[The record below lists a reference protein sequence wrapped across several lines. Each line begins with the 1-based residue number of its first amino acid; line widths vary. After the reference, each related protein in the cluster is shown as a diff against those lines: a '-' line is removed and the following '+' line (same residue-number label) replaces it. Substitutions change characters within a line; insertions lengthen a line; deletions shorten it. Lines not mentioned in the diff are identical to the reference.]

1 MTAKRPMLQPGDG
14 IEYPEYADD
23 VKLLEQFLQ
32 DIKLLPPT
40 RPNEGRFDIV
50 LEQAVRRFQKQHGL
64 VIDGIVGAGT
74 WAEIDDIIVAQQRT
88 TDQPSSV
95 LPETLP
101 ELQRGAGLNSP
112 DQMDAVKRLQVA
124 LQTNRY
130 FDHNAKL
137 DGVFGTRTEQA
148 LKQFQADRDLDTTGT
163 TTPDTWV
170 ALLSLPPRE
179 KMVRHMP
186 ILRFGDGLQYPALI
200 DDVKTLQQALQR
212 EGFFDRDMAI
222 DGHFDSATQDAVKAF
237 QRSATLVSDGI
248 VGQETWSSLLRMPLR
263 AYTPDRGQGSMTSL
277 TPPTPS
283 PDGGYN
289 LDKIVA
295 SIPYPA
301 VREYAHGSIPLLFKA
316 CATFGVTDTNQIAY
330 ILATVEHES
339 MLGQWTEEFASGQAY
354 EWRSDLGNNQWGDGP
369 RFKGRG
375 YIQITGRD
383 NYKRWSQLLGVDLIR
398 EPHRASE
405 PDLAA
410 EIAVRGMRDGSFT
423 GHCLEDHI
431 NEDKQ
436 DFYNARRIVNGLD
449 RAEHIAAIAREYVRV
464 LK

>member
-1 MTAKRPMLQPGDG
+1 MNAKRPMLQPGDG

-23 VKLLEQFLQ
+23 VKFLEQFLQ

-40 RPNEGRFDIV
+40 RPNEGRFDV
-50 LEQAVRRFQKQHGL
+50 VVERAVRQFQKQHGL
-64 VIDGIVGAGT
+64 VTDGIVGTGT
-74 WAEIDDIIVAQQRT
+74 WAEIDDILVAKQRTADQSSIVA
-88 TDQPSSV
+88 
-95 LPETLP
+95 PETLP
-101 ELQRGAGLNSP
+101 ELQRGTGIHGLDPSE
-112 DQMDAVKRLQVA
+112 DVKRLQMA
-124 LQTNRY
+124 LQNNRY
-130 FDHNAKL
+130 FDQNAKI
-137 DGVFGTRTEQA
+137 DGIFGAKTEQA
-148 LKQFQADRDLDTTGT
+148 LKQFQADRDLEITGT

-170 ALLSLPPRE
+170 FLLGLPPRE
-179 KMVRHMP
+179 TVVRDLP
-186 ILRFGDGLQYPALI
+186 ILRLGDGLQYPTLLEE
-200 DDVKTLQQALQR
+200 VKTLQHALQR
-212 EGFFDRDMAI
+212 EGFLDRDSPI
-222 DGHFDSATQDAVKAF
+222 DGHFDTTTQDAVKAF

-263 AYTPDRGQGSMTSL
+263 AYTPDRGQGSSTS
-277 TPPTPS
+277 PAS
-283 PDGGYN
+283 PLSAPEGGYN
-289 LDKIVA
+289 LDKIIA
-295 SIPYPA
+295 SIPYPV
-301 VREYAHGSIPLLFKA
+301 VREYAHGSIPLLFNA
-316 CATFGVTDTNQIAY
+316 CAAFGVTDTNQIAY

-383 NYKRWSQLLGVDLIR
+383 HYKRWSQLLGVDLIR

-410 EIAVRGMRDGSFT
+410 EIAVRGMRDGYFT
-423 GHCLEDHI
+423 SHRLDDYI

-464 LK
+464 LN

>member
-23 VKLLEQFLQ
+23 VKFLEQFLQ

-64 VIDGIVGAGT
+64 VTDGIVGAGT

-88 TDQPSSV
+88 TDQPLSV

-112 DQMDAVKRLQVA
+112 DQMDAVKRLQMA
-124 LQTNRY
+124 LQNNRY

-137 DGVFGTRTEQA
+137 DGVFGARTEQA

-170 ALLSLPPRE
+170 ALLGLPPRE

-186 ILRFGDGLQYPALI
+186 ILRFGDGLEYPALM

-212 EGFFDRDMAI
+212 EGFFDQDMPI

-283 PDGGYN
+283 PDVGYN

-316 CATFGVTDTNQIAY
+316 CTTFGVTDTNQIAY

-423 GHCLEDHI
+423 GHRLDDHI